1 MLDKHNA
8 SSILRLSENKDFAV
22 FMGALSH
29 KNQDALKLL
38 QTKIEPVDIYRLQGQ
53 CQFYKYIL
61 GLFDDAQQLVN
72 GQTDKQ

>member
-1 MLDKHNA
+1 MHKIYKLQYLK
-8 SSILRLSENKDFAV
+8 RLSEDKDFAV
-22 FMGALSH
+22 FMDVLSH

-72 GQTDKQ
+72 SQTD

>member
-8 SSILRLSENKDFAV
+8 SSILRLAENKDFAV
-22 FMGALSH
+22 FMHALSH

-53 CQFYKYIL
+53 CQFYKHTL
-61 GLFDDAQQLVN
+61 GLFDDAKQLVS
-72 GQTDKQ
+72 GHTD